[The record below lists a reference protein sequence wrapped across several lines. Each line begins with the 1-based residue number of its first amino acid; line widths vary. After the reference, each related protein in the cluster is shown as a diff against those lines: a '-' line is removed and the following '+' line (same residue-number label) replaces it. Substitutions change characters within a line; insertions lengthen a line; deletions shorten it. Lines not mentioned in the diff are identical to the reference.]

1 MRRLFYVTNDLD
13 DAEEISDEV
22 HAAGIDD
29 HHFYV
34 ISRDA
39 NGLKTHH
46 LHGSPRLEKTHI
58 IAAGERS
65 AIMFIVPCV
74 IAVLLYF
81 FTDIFTVFDTQPLLI
96 IAVVLLFFLIWIFSK
111 MAKSFDSYFL
121 QMFRQRLNDG
131 EVVIIIDVAK
141 DQSQQIEAIMNTHAK
156 AHFIAD
162 SSNLGSPIPD

>member
-1 MRRLFYVTNDLD
+1 MKRLFFVTNDLD

-22 HAAGIDD
+22 HAAGVDD

-34 ISRDA
+34 ISRDE

-65 AIMFIVPCV
+65 AMMFIIPAI
-74 IAVLLYF
+74 IAALVYF
-81 FTDIFTVFDTQPLLI
+81 FTDFFVILDTHPLLLIGVVLVPLLI
-96 IAVVLLFFLIWIFSK
+96 WVFSK

-141 DQSQQIEAIMNTHAK
+141 SQLQKVESIMNNHPK
-156 AHFIAD
+156 AQFIAD

>member
-1 MRRLFYVTNDLD
+1 MKRLFFVTKDLD

-65 AIMFIVPCV
+65 ALLLIVP
-74 IAVLLYF
+74 VLLATAVYF
-81 FTDIFTVFDTQPLLI
+81 FSDFFTLLDTHPLLI
-96 IAVVLLFFLIWIFSK
+96 IAFIAVPLLIWFFSK
-111 MAKSFDSYFL
+111 MANSFDSYFL
-121 QMFRQRLNDG
+121 QIFRQRLDDG
-131 EVVIIIDVAK
+131 EVVIIIDVEK
-141 DQSQQIEAIMNTHAK
+141 SQLQKVETIMNNHPK
-156 AHFIAD
+156 AQFIAD